1 MKIEVIKD
9 KLQIVVGKAQR
20 LSSKHLSLPILSH
33 VLLTAKHGSLVVRA
47 TNLDMGGEY
56 TIPAKVDKEGS
67 VAVPAV
73 VFSSFISNLGGAR
86 SVILDASDNKLT
98 ISTEGNKAI
107 INGASSDDFPTIPK
121 AEGSFFSIDPQMLLK
136 GFKSVYYAG
145 ALGNL
150 KPELSSVF
158 LYHDNE
164 EFVFAATD
172 SFRLAEKRIQFKK
185 TATAFQPVLVPIKNV
200 AEIIRMLEEEKDEI
214 RVFVAKGQLSIEG
227 NNLLFTSRLIEGS
240 FPDYKQII
248 PKDSVAEAVVLK
260 EDLLGALKLTALF
273 SDRFNQLHIHL
284 DQKKKLFE
292 LSARSGELGESKS
305 SVHAALSGETVQSN
319 FNYRYIADCLPAIS
333 ADSMAFRWSGD
344 NRPLLIGG
352 VGDKSFR
359 YMVMPMNR

>member
-1 MKIEVIKD
+1 MKIEVIKE
-9 KLQIVVGKAQR
+9 KLQGAVSKAQR

-33 VLLTAKHGSLVVRA
+33 ILLTAARGSLVVRA

-56 TIPAKVDKEGS
+56 TIPAKVEREGV
-67 VAVPAV
+67 VAVPAG
-73 VFSSFISNLGGAR
+73 VFSSFVSNLGNAR
-86 SVILDASDNKLT
+86 SVVLDSTDNKLT
-98 ISTEGNKAI
+98 VSTEGTKAV
-107 INGASSDDFPTIPK
+107 INGVNSDDFPTIPK
-121 AEGSFFSIDPQMLLK
+121 AEGAFFSIDPQMFLR
-136 GFKSVYYAG
+136 GFKAVQYAG

-150 KPELSSVF
+150 KPELSSVY

-185 TATAFQPVLVPIKNV
+185 TATIFQPVLVPLKNV
-200 AEIIRMLEEEKDEI
+200 VELIRVLEEEKDEI
-214 RVFVAKGQLSIEG
+214 RVFVGKGQLSVEG

-248 PKDSVAEAVVLK
+248 PKEFVAEAVVLK

-273 SDRFNQLHIHL
+273 SDRFNQLHIL
-284 DQKKKLFE
+284 LEQKKKLFE
-292 LSARSGELGESKS
+292 LSARSGEFGESKS
-305 SVHAALSGETVQSN
+305 SVHAALSGETIQGN
-319 FNYRYIADCLPAIS
+319 FNYRYIADCLPVIS
-333 ADSMAFRWSGD
+333 TDSVVFKWSGD

-359 YMVMPMNR
+359 YIVMPMNR